1 MIRLSVI
8 MPATDGRATAD
19 ACARAV
25 AGCASPPEQLIVVR
39 EPAEAGASLAR
50 NTGARSATGDVLVFV
65 DADVRVHADAL
76 GRIRAAFEADP
87 GLTALFG
94 SYDPDPAAPGVV
106 SQFRNLLHHHVHQEG
121 AGPVTTFWSGLGA
134 VRREAFAAAGGF
146 DESLADIEDIDLGV
160 RLCDAGGR
168 IRLDPAV
175 LGTHLKR
182 WTLTSMVRTDLLHRG
197 IPWTRLMLRRR
208 TTTGGLNLGWRHR
221 LSALASVVGAGAV
234 LARRAPAA
242 LAALGALLL
251 LNRDFYR
258 LLARRRG
265 RAEAAAGV
273 GLHALHHLTG
283 VAAVL
288 TALVGYVRERRSARG
303 APS

>member
-1 MIRLSVI
+1 MTRLTVI

-25 AGCASPPEQLIVVR
+25 ADCLSPPDQLIVVR
-39 EPAEAGASLAR
+39 EPAGSGASLAR
-50 NTGARSATGDVLVFV
+50 NTGARAATGDVLVFV
-65 DADVRVHADAL
+65 DADVRVQADAL
-76 GRIRAAFEADP
+76 GRIRAAFDGDP

-94 SYDPDPAAPGVV
+94 SYDTDPAAPGVV

-134 VRREAFAAAGGF
+134 VRREAFTAAGGF
-146 DESLADIEDIDLGV
+146 DESLTAIEDIDLGL

-168 IRLDPAV
+168 ILLAPEV

-182 WTLTSMVRTDLLHRG
+182 WTLVSMVRTDLLHRG
-197 IPWTRLMLRRR
+197 IPWARLMLRRR

-221 LSALASVVGAGAV
+221 LSALASVVGAGALV
-234 LARRAPAA
+234 ARRPPAA
-242 LAALGALLL
+242 LAAVGALLL

-265 RAEAAAGV
+265 PAEAAAGV

-283 VAAVL
+283 VAAVVA
-288 TALVGYVRERRSARG
+288 ALAGHARERRTARETI
-303 APS
+303 A